1 VQHYLQ
7 VAFQLW
13 QRTRIY
19 AYFVLGAVIASGM
32 ERAIANEQ
40 HLANITAVSQLTEVH
55 PQDWASSA
63 LNDLVE
69 RYGCLTG
76 YPDATFQGNQ
86 ALSRYEFASSLNACL
101 NNINQLLTVEPA
113 ADLATIQRLQND
125 FATELATL
133 ESRVDSLEAR
143 VAELASNQFSTT
155 TVLSTSIVVA
165 ASDLTGDTA
174 DSNLDLSI
182 DSNLALNYRA
192 RMNFTTSFTG
202 ADRLLVRIQASN
214 RVPNFNGISA
224 TNMTRLSYEV
234 GNTDNSVNLNLLE
247 YRVPVGD
254 RLNVFL
260 YGNAASHHYYT
271 TVINPFFASFGGSK
285 GSPSRFSER
294 NPIYRI
300 GDISAGG
307 LAAVYRINEALRLD
321 FGYLAQSAS
330 LANPGT
336 GLFDGTYSA
345 LAQLSVRPTA
355 NVELGLTY
363 VRNYSANGDLA
374 HRTGST
380 FANIPF
386 GAGVA
391 LTSNSYGFQALW
403 RVAPQLALSG
413 WLGYTQ
419 ANRVDGVGDTADIF
433 NYALNI
439 AFPDLFKTGAVGGLG
454 FGMPPKVTNNTILAR
469 EDTATGLHFEAFYE
483 YPLTENITVI
493 PGIMYLTNP
502 EHNATNGDIFVATLR
517 TVFGF

>member
-1 VQHYLQ
+1 VQYYLQ

-13 QRTRIY
+13 QRKRIY
-19 AYFVLGAVIASGM
+19 AYCVLGAAIASGM
-32 ERAIANEQ
+32 NQAIASE
-40 HLANITAVSQLTEVH
+40 HLANITSVSQLTEVH
-55 PQDWASSA
+55 QDWASSA
-63 LNDLVE
+63 LSNLVE
-69 RYGCLTG
+69 RYDCLAG

-86 ALSRYEFASSLNACL
+86 TLSRYEFTSSLNACL
-101 NNINQLLTVEPA
+101 NTINQPLTVILA
-113 ADLATIQRLQND
+113 ADLAIIQRLQND
-125 FATELATL
+125 FATELATI
-133 ESRVDSLEAR
+133 ENRVDNLEAR
-143 VAELASNQFSTT
+143 VAELTANQFSTT
-155 TVLSTSIVVA
+155 TVLSTSVVVA

-174 DSNLDLSI
+174 DSNPDTSI

-202 ADRLLVRIQASN
+202 EDRLLVRIQASN
-214 RVPNFNGISA
+214 RVPNFNGVSA

-234 GNTDNSVNLNLLE
+234 GNTNNSVNLNLLE
-247 YRVPVGD
+247 YRFPVGD

-271 TVINPFFASFGGSK
+271 TVVNPYFASFGGAK

-307 LAAVYRINEALRLD
+307 VAAVYRFNEALRLD
-321 FGYLAQSAS
+321 VGYLAQNAG
-330 LANPGT
+330 LANSGA
-336 GLFDGTYSA
+336 GFFDGTYSA
-345 LAQLSVRPTA
+345 LAQLSVEPTA

-363 VRNYSANGDLA
+363 IRNYSANGDLA

-386 GAGVA
+386 GSGVA
-391 LTSNSYGFQALW
+391 LTSNSYGIQALW
-403 RVAPQLALSG
+403 RVAPQLAVSG

-433 NYALNI
+433 NYAINI
-439 AFPDLFKTGAVGGLG
+439 AFPDLLKTGAIGGLG
-454 FGMPPKVTNNTILAR
+454 FGMPPKVTHNTIVAR

-493 PGIMYLTNP
+493 PGVMYLTNP
-502 EHNATNGDIFVATLR
+502 EHNATNGDIFVGTIR

>member
-1 VQHYLQ
+1 MDQ
-7 VAFQLW
+7 
-13 QRTRIY
+13 
-19 AYFVLGAVIASGM
+19 
-32 ERAIANEQ
+32 AIANEQ
-40 HLANITAVSQLTEVH
+40 NLANINAVSQLTEVH
-55 PQDWASSA
+55 SQDWASSA
-63 LNDLVE
+63 LSNLVE
-69 RYGCLTG
+69 RYGCLAG
-76 YPDATFQGNQ
+76 YPDATFQGDQ
-86 ALSRYEFASSLNACL
+86 TLSRYEFASSLNACL
-101 NNINQLLTVEPA
+101 TNISQQLTVGIPP
-113 ADLATIQRLQND
+113 ADLATIQRLQKD

-133 ESRVDSLEAR
+133 ENRVDNLAAR
-143 VAELASNQFSTT
+143 VAELTANQFSTT
-155 TVLSTSIVVA
+155 TVLSTSVVIA

-174 DSNLDLSI
+174 DSNPDTSI

-202 ADRLLVRIQASN
+202 TDRLLVRLQASN
-214 RVPNFNGISA
+214 RVPNFSGVSA

-234 GNTDNSVNLNLLE
+234 GNTDNSLNLNLLE
-247 YRVPVGD
+247 YRFPVGD
-254 RLNVFL
+254 RLNVYL

-271 TVINPFFASFGGSK
+271 TVVNPYFASFGGTK

-300 GDISAGG
+300 GDISVGG
-307 LAAVYRINEALRLD
+307 IAAAYRFNEALRLD
-321 FGYLAQSAS
+321 LGYLAQNAS
-330 LANPGT
+330 LANPGA

-363 VRNYSANGDLA
+363 IRNYSADGNLA

-386 GAGVA
+386 GTGVA
-391 LTSNSYGFQALW
+391 LTSNSYGLQALW
-403 RVAPQLALSG
+403 RIAPQVAVSG

-419 ANRVDGVGDTADIF
+419 ANRVDGVDDTADIF
-433 NYALNI
+433 NYAINI

-454 FGMPPKVTNNTILAR
+454 FGMPPKVTNNTIVTR

-483 YPLTENITVI
+483 YPITENITVI
-493 PGIMYLTNP
+493 PGIIYLTNP
-502 EHNATNGDIFVATLR
+502 EHNATNGNIFVGTVR